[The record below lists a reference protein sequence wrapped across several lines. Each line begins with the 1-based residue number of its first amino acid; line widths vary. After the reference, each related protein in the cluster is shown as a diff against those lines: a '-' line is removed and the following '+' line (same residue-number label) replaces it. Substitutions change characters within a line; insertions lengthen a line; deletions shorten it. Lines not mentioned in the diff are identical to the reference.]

1 MLCTYSLLFSFY
13 LTTFVAFSDRIGGLD
28 SLIRLLL
35 GVEPIQPKVAVTLL
49 EKLPEYID
57 DDGME

>member
-1 MLCTYSLLFSFY
+1 MVKSCDLICRS
-13 LTTFVAFSDRIGGLD
+13 RIGGLD

-35 GVEPIQPKVAVTLL
+35 GVGPIQPKVATTLL

>member
-1 MLCTYSLLFSFY
+1 MSHNDSMCYRSC
-13 LTTFVAFSDRIGGLD
+13 AGGLD

-35 GVEPIQPKVAVTLL
+35 GVDPIQPKVALTLL